1 MKNSKIRI
9 IVPCVLAVVFMVAGA
24 WMMLKSYTQMRYY
37 DESIKQAR
45 QELGESD
52 LSLADAAEQK
62 VAVLQEA
69 NEQMR
74 QQVDAL
80 QKENAELETQTQ
92 QLQADYEALIGDEDT
107 AYYQK
112 ILESLTEGMSKVEEY
127 IRGS

>member
-45 QELGESD
+45 EELGESD

-62 VAVLQEA
+62 VAVLQET
-69 NEQMR
+69 NEQLR

-80 QKENAELETQTQ
+80 QKENADLDSQTQ
-92 QLQADYEALIGDEDT
+92 QLQTDYEALVGQEDT

>member
-9 IVPCVLAVVFMVAGA
+9 IVPCVLAVVFMVAGT
-24 WMMLKSYTQMRYY
+24 WMMLKSYTQMQYY
-37 DESIKQAR
+37 DQSIKQA
-45 QELGESD
+45 QQALGE
-52 LSLADAAEQK
+52 ADPSRVEVTEQEAA
-62 VAVLQEA
+62 ALQEENA
-69 NEQMR
+69 QLR

-80 QKENAELETQTQ
+80 QKENADLDSQTQ
-92 QLQADYEALIGDEDT
+92 QLQTDYEALVGQEDT